1 MSSYSTYSTRPS
13 ARSTSYRKTV
23 TLESLGFDGT
33 SHVLFSAVKKNAA
46 FTKPLQSFDHQKIKS
61 ETHKE
66 NLADSLSCVGVCR
79 EWKGIMQATID
90 QKMKA
95 RKLSFV
101 PGLTFGG
108 KCAFIHVYDTFFSA
122 DTFGVVNEP
131 DFFDIDRGILY
142 FGRHYVFDRSSSH
155 IFINMSTLL
164 KLETDF
170 LSPFEGNNRF
180 PEMYD
185 ETPKRAGVRELLVD
199 WVIGLLQKDLNHDIG
214 GITDAEFEEVSKMLF
229 ITPQI
234 LHIAVD
240 LLDFVLAR
248 DEMMFKFK
256 EGRREMAGCDTQILM
271 SICFALASEFETACD
286 ESDFFYQFSYDAT
299 PQWNQWNQWNNENIA
314 SFIEKN
320 KLLISFFKN
329 MSLKEAD
336 DAYETRFATT
346 MRTLF
351 GQVSKSELVY
361 VSSKTSLVLAK
372 KIFVDMRS
380 SGIFD
385 SFPDEKEWKVQRAAA
400 YLSALVL
407 HFPHGFKNSLIAA
420 TAVFLGFMFCQ
431 TDVNVNEVLCFFAK
445 KKIVADF
452 EEMMT
457 CTLFLE
463 DLILKSQIL
472 TANSTPRNLF
482 YTEGNQFLARE
493 LVVGVKG
500 IKEPH
505 HLIQGNDPIVH
516 CIKTFNE
523 TNALFE
529 KTKSLISERK
539 LAQAQVRSLVEN
551 WRALSSQFGI
561 DLPPAVPGA

>member
-1 MSSYSTYSTRPS
+1 MSSYSTYSTFSTRPS

-46 FTKPLQSFDHQKIKS
+46 FTKPLQSFDYQKIKS

-66 NLADSLSCVGVCR
+66 NLIDSLSCVGVSR

-95 RKLSFV
+95 RKLFFV

-108 KCAFIHVYDTFFSA
+108 KCAFIHVYDTFVSA
-122 DTFGVVNEP
+122 DTVAVVNEP
-131 DFFDIDRGILY
+131 DFFNIDRGILH
-142 FGRHYVFDRSSSH
+142 FGRSYAFDRSSSY
-155 IFINMSTLL
+155 ILINMSTLL

-170 LSPFEGNNRF
+170 LSPFEGSNRF

-185 ETPKRAGVRELLVD
+185 VTPERAGVRELLVD
-199 WVIGLLQKDLNHDIG
+199 WVIGLLQKDLNHDMG
-214 GITDAEFEEVSKMLF
+214 EITDAEFEEVSKMLF

-234 LHIAVD
+234 LHTAVD

-286 ESDFFYQFSYDAT
+286 ESDFFYQFSDDAT
-299 PQWNQWNQWNNENIA
+299 PQWNQWNNENMA

-320 KLLISFFKN
+320 KLLITFFKT
-329 MSLKEAD
+329 MSLKEKD
-336 DAYETRFATT
+336 DTYETRFAKT
-346 MRTLF
+346 MRTIF
-351 GQVSKSELVY
+351 DQVSRSELVY
-361 VSSKTSLVLAK
+361 VSSKTSLVFAK
-372 KIFVDMRS
+372 KIFVDLRS

-407 HFPHGFKNSLIAA
+407 HFPHRFKNSLIAA

-457 CTLFLE
+457 CAIFLE
-463 DLILKSQIL
+463 DLILKSQFL
-472 TANSTPRNLF
+472 TANSTPRNIF
-482 YTEGNQFLARE
+482 YAQGNHTLARD

-500 IKEPH
+500 IREPQH
-505 HLIQGNDPIVH
+505 FIQGNDPIVH

-523 TNALFE
+523 TNMLIE
-529 KTKSLISERK
+529 KTKSLISEHE
-539 LAQAQVRSLVEN
+539 LAKSQVSSLVEK

-561 DLPPAVPGA
+561 EVPPAVYEA